1 MLADSVPHSIIVNN
15 NIYSVL
21 VFCSCLMLAVTEGEG
36 MLITGVSHFISVEG
50 TCYSCLQSPPSGQH
64 L

>member
-15 NIYSVL
+15 NIYSVF

-36 MLITGVSHFISVEG
+36 MLITDVSHFIG
-50 TCYSCLQSPPSGQH
+50 CLQSPPSGQH

>member
-1 MLADSVPHSIIVNN
+1 MLAESVPHSIIVNN
-15 NIYSVL
+15 NIYSIF

-36 MLITGVSHFISVEG
+36 MLITDVSRFISVEG
-50 TCYSCLQSPPSGQH
+50 TSFSCLQSPPSGQH